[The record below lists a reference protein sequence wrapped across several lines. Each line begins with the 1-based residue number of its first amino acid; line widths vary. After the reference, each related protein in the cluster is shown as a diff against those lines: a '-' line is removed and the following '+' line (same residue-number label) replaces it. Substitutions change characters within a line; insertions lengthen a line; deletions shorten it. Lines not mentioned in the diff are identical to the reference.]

1 MLAGTLAAIT
11 AGVASAPSDAHA
23 TTRTFKHVSA
33 KDFEEGEATGTTI
46 LPGGELAPGLV
57 PTLIRIDAA
66 FAWCATTS
74 RDGQTAYFGTGDQGK
89 IFATPIRGGSGGEQ
103 SGRRVADLD
112 AAWVTA
118 LATRPDGTLLA
129 GTTPGGKVYTVDPKS
144 GAAKALA
151 QTGADHVWALVHDDK
166 SGWTFA
172 ATGSPGKIVAI
183 DGSGKA
189 RQIWDSGDKHVVSLV
204 REPSGTLLAGT
215 SEEAILYRVR
225 PDGHAEALQDFEAEE
240 VRAIVR
246 SPFGVHVAVNDFEK
260 SSAAAPPP
268 GPAAAR
274 GTKITV
280 PAAPPPSSASA
291 LARPG
296 ARRAKSAIYH
306 ITDDGRIEQIFA
318 LPDGYL
324 TAVAVGEDGSV
335 FAGTGTLGRVFR
347 VLPDRSSS
355 LIIDLPEGQ
364 ALALVRAGDTFLVG
378 TGDVGGIYRAQPPK
392 SGGGRYLSRVL
403 DAEFPALWGSLRWQ
417 GKNVTFETRAGN
429 TAKPDRGWTEWK
441 PIDRPQPTPGPG
453 SGGSGKIASPA
464 ARYLQYRVV
473 LGSPD
478 SRLRSVVA
486 HYLPQNQR
494 PRVTEVTVDSGGAGA
509 GATGGAARSPHSSV
523 LKLRWRV
530 ENPDNDELV
539 YRLSFR
545 EQSESV
551 WRPVANGDVMTKPEY
566 DWNTEGLPDG
576 TYVVR
581 VTASDERAN
590 SPERALSG
598 SFDSAPLL
606 VDNGKPEI
614 LGLEARYP
622 LLAGRARD
630 DASPIT
636 QIEIAID
643 GGEWRIV
650 RPTDGIADQHVEPFN
665 IKLPVLS
672 PGPHAIS
679 VRAWDSADNVGAAQ
693 IVVRRDDRQEG
704 GKSR

>member
-1 MLAGTLAAIT
+1 MFFRALAIFPALAI
-11 AGVASAPSDAHA
+11 GAPFDAHA
-23 TTRTFKHVSA
+23 TTRTFRQVSA

-66 FAWCATTS
+66 FAWCATVS

-89 IFATPIRGGSGGEQ
+89 IFATPIRGASGTEQ
-103 SGRRVADLD
+103 PGRRVADLD

-129 GTTPGGKVYTVDPKS
+129 GTTPGGKIYTVEPKS
-144 GAAKALA
+144 GAAKPLA

-183 DGSGKA
+183 DVSGKA
-189 RQIWDSGDKHVVSLV
+189 RQIWDSGDKHVVSLA
-204 REPSGTLLAGT
+204 RDPSGTLLAGT

-260 SSAAAPPP
+260 SAASSPAP
-268 GPAAAR
+268 GPVAAR
-274 GTKITV
+274 GTKITI
-280 PAAPPPSSASA
+280 PTTPPPSASA

-306 ITDDGRIEQIFA
+306 VTEDGRIEQIFA

-324 TAVAVGEDGSV
+324 TAIAVGEDGSV

-347 VLPDRSSS
+347 ILPDRSSS
-355 LIIDLPEGQ
+355 LIIDLPERQ
-364 ALALVRAGDTFLVG
+364 ALALIRSGDTFLVG

-392 SGGGRYLSRVL
+392 AGGGRYLSKVL
-403 DAEFPALWGSLRWQ
+403 DAEFPALWGALHWHGRSI
-417 GKNVTFETRAGN
+417 TFETRAGN
-429 TAKPDRGWTEWK
+429 TAKPDPGWTEWK
-441 PIDRPQPTPGPG
+441 PLDRPQPSGA
-453 SGGSGKIASPA
+453 GGSGKIASPA
-464 ARYLQYRVV
+464 ARYLQYRAV
-473 LGSPD
+473 LGNPD
-478 SRLRSVVA
+478 SRLRSVIA

-494 PRVTEVTVDSGGAGA
+494 PRVTEISLDTSGAG
-509 GATGGAARSPHSSV
+509 GGTMGGAARPQHSTI
-523 LKLRWRV
+523 LKLRWKV
-530 ENPDNDELV
+530 ENPDGDELV

-545 EQSESV
+545 EQSEAV
-551 WRPVANGDVMTKPEY
+551 WRPVPNGDAVTKTEY
-566 DWNTEGLPDG
+566 DWNTDGLPDG

-581 VTASDERAN
+581 VTASDERAHP
-590 SPERALSG
+590 PERALSS

-606 VDNGKPEI
+606 VDNRKPEI
-614 LGLEARYP
+614 LGLEVRYP
-622 LLAGRARD
+622 FLAGRARD

-650 RPTDGIADQHVEPFN
+650 RPSDGIADQLVEPFN

-693 IVVRRDDRQEG
+693 IGVRREARED